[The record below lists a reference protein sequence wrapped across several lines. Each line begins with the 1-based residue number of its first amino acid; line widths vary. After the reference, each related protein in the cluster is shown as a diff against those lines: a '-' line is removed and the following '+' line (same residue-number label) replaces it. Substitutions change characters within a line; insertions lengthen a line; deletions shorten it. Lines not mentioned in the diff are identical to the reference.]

1 MAKRKL
7 FKSKEER
14 DAAGVADFLRG
25 LADKIEAGEV
35 VLMRGEQE
43 VPLEVPDRIDL
54 KVKAKEKD
62 KKRGTRVTL
71 KLTLKW
77 MKGDTEHPR
86 LTLG

>member
-1 MAKRKL
+1 
-7 FKSKEER
+7 
-14 DAAGVADFLRG
+14 
-25 LADKIEAGEV
+25 
-35 VLMRGEQE
+35 
-43 VPLEVPDRIDL
+43 VPDRIDL